1 MFTVHWFLT
10 RMQKQFNE
18 ELFSQQVLKEQLT
31 VHMKKKEVGF
41 LPNAMCQSEAGE
53 PQKPV
58 V

>member
-1 MFTVHWFLT
+1 
-10 RMQKQFNE
+10 MQKQFNE